1 MTVIK
6 TRICH
11 RDISALSSQRAEVS
25 LDQPCRQRWDPRIGY
40 DYWSV
45 VENKRVAGGR
55 VVQRHVLYLGE
66 INSSQAAVWRKAI
79 EVFDDDA
86 GHPRTM
92 ALFPEHRCA
101 AVASDASVVQLRLS
115 GMRLCRPRQWGACWL
130 AGQLWQALQLD
141 RFWADRLPPS
151 RKGTQW
157 DQILQVLVSYRLIAP
172 GSEWKLHRD
181 WFGNSAM
188 ADLLG
193 ADFGLAEAHKLYACH
208 DFLLLHKDA
217 LFAHLM
223 ARWRDLFNANFD
235 VLLYDLTSTYFEINA
250 SDVAEGDKR
259 RHGYSRDKRPDC
271 PQVVIALVVTPE
283 GLPLA
288 CEVLPGNTADCKT
301 LRMFLAK
308 IERQYGRA
316 RRVWVMDRGIPTE
329 AVLAEM
335 SRSDPPVQYLVGTPK
350 GRLSRL
356 EKQLLAQPWQQAR
369 AGVSVKLLAEDGELY
384 VFAESVERV
393 SKERAMRRRQL
404 KWLWKRLRELAAMQ
418 VPREEMLM
426 KLGAARA
433 RAPTAWRLVDIEMD
447 KESAMFSYALNRQK
461 LRQIRRREG
470 RYLLRTNLTE
480 NDPALLWQYYTQLV
494 AVEEAFK
501 NLKGDLAIRPIFH
514 QLERRVEAHIFV
526 AFLAYCLQ
534 ITLQRRLHALAPG
547 LTARSALEK
556 FAAVQM
562 IDVHLPTTD
571 GRELLLTR
579 YTQPE
584 PELQLL
590 IQQLKLN
597 LPPQPPPRIA
607 TSTVPRHRRS
617 EDLSG

>member
-1 MTVIK
+1 MFLRK
-6 TRICH
+6 T
-11 RDISALSSQRAEVS
+11 
-25 LDQPCRQRWDPRIGY
+25 PRKKDGKTH

-79 EVFDDDA
+79 EVLDEDA
-86 GHPRTM
+86 GQPRTL
-92 ALFPEHRCA
+92 ALFPEDRCA
-101 AVASDASVVQLRLS
+101 GVAPDTSVAQLRLS
-115 GMRLCRPRQWGACWL
+115 DMRLCRPRQWGACWL
-130 AGQLWQALQLD
+130 AGQLWRELELD

-181 WFGNSAM
+181 WFGKSAM

-193 ADFGLAEAHKLYACH
+193 ADFGLTEAHKLYACH
-208 DFLLLHKDA
+208 DLLLQHKAD
-217 LFAHLM
+217 LFSHLM

-271 PQVVIALVVTPE
+271 PQVVIALVVTTD

-288 CEVLPGNTADCKT
+288 YEVLPGNTADCTT
-301 LRMFLAK
+301 LRMFLAR
-308 IERQYGRA
+308 IEQQYGRA

-335 SRSDPPVQYLVGTPK
+335 RASDPPVQYLVGTPK

-356 EKQLLAQPWQQAR
+356 EKQLLAKPWQEAR
-369 AGVSVKLLAEDGELY
+369 AGVQVKLLAEDNELY
-384 VFAESVERV
+384 VYAESVDRV
-393 SKERAMRRRQL
+393 SKERAMRKRQL
-404 KWLWKRLRELAAMQ
+404 KWLWKRLRELAAMEI
-418 VPREEMLM
+418 PREEILM

-447 KESAMFSYALNRQK
+447 KESAMFIYTLNRQK
-461 LRQIRRREG
+461 LRRIRRREG

-480 NDPALLWQYYTQLV
+480 NDPALLWQYYTQLIT
-494 AVEEAFK
+494 VEEAFK
-501 NLKGDLAIRPIFH
+501 NLKGDLAIRPVFH
-514 QLERRVEAHIFV
+514 QEQRRIEAHIFI

-562 IDVHLPTTD
+562 IDVHLPTTG

-584 PELQLL
+584 PELRLL
-590 IQQLKLN
+590 IQQLKLQ
-597 LPPQPPPRIA
+597 LPPQPTPRIA
-607 TSTVPRHRRS
+607 TASVPRH
-617 EDLSG
+617 LL

>member
-1 MTVIK
+1 MFLRK
-6 TRICH
+6 T
-11 RDISALSSQRAEVS
+11 
-25 LDQPCRQRWDPRIGY
+25 PRKKDGKTH

-79 EVFDDDA
+79 EVLDDDA
-86 GHPRTM
+86 GHPRTL
-92 ALFPEHRCA
+92 ALFPEDRCA
-101 AVASDASVVQLRLS
+101 GIAPDTSVVQLRLS
-115 GMRLCRPRQWGACWL
+115 DMRLCRPRQWGACWL
-130 AGQLWQALQLD
+130 AGQLWRELELD

-157 DQILQVLVSYRLIAP
+157 DQVLQVLVSYRLIAP

-181 WFGNSAM
+181 WFGKSAM
-188 ADLLG
+188 ADLLE

-208 DFLLLHKDA
+208 DLLLRHKAD
-217 LFAHLM
+217 LFSHLM
-223 ARWRDLFNANFD
+223 ARWRDLFGANFD

-271 PQVVIALVVTPE
+271 PQVVIALVVTTD

-288 CEVLPGNTADCKT
+288 YEVLPGNTADCTT
-301 LRMFLAK
+301 LRMFLAR

-335 SRSDPPVQYLVGTPK
+335 RGSDPPVQYLVGTPK

-356 EKQLLAQPWQQAR
+356 EKQLLTKPWQKAR
-369 AGVSVKLLAEDGELY
+369 AGVRVKLLAEDDELY
-384 VFAESVERV
+384 VYAESVDRV
-393 SKERAMRRRQL
+393 SKERAMRSRQL
-404 KWLWKRLRELAAMQ
+404 KWLWKRLRELAAMEI
-418 VPREEMLM
+418 PREEMLM
-426 KLGAARA
+426 KLGAARS

-447 KESAMFSYALNRQK
+447 KESSMFVYTLNRQK
-461 LRQIRRREG
+461 LRRIRRREG

-501 NLKGDLAIRPIFH
+501 NLKGDLAIRPVFH
-514 QLERRVEAHIFV
+514 QEERRIEAHIFI

-584 PELQLL
+584 PELKLL
-590 IQQLKLN
+590 IQQLRLQ
-597 LPPQPPPRIA
+597 LPPQPSPRIA
-607 TSTVPRHRRS
+607 TGSVTRH
-617 EDLSG
+617 LL

>member
-1 MTVIK
+1 MFLRKIPRKKDGK
-6 TRICH
+6 TH
-11 RDISALSSQRAEVS
+11 
-25 LDQPCRQRWDPRIGY
+25 

-55 VVQRHVLYLGE
+55 VVQRHILYLGE

-79 EVFDDDA
+79 EVLDDDT

-92 ALFPEHRCA
+92 ALFPEDRCT
-101 AVASDASVVQLRLS
+101 AVASDASIVRLRLS
-115 GMRLCRPRQWGACWL
+115 DMRLCRPRQWGACWL

-141 RFWADRLPPS
+141 RFWGDRLAPS
-151 RKGTQW
+151 RKGTRW
-157 DQILQVLVSYRLIAP
+157 DQVLQVLVSYRLIAP

-181 WFGNSAM
+181 WFGRSAM

-193 ADFGLAEAHKLYACH
+193 ADFGLADPHKLYACH
-208 DFLLLHKDA
+208 DLLLQHKAD
-217 LFAHLM
+217 LFSHLM
-223 ARWRDLFNANFD
+223 ARWHDLFNADFD

-271 PQVVIALVVTPE
+271 PQVVIALVVTPD

-288 CEVLPGNTADCKT
+288 YEVLPGNTADCKT
-301 LRMFLAK
+301 LRMFLHK
-308 IERQYGRA
+308 IEQQYGRA

-335 SRSDPPVQYLVGTPK
+335 RGSDPPVQYLVGTPK

-356 EKQLLAQPWQQAR
+356 EKKLLAKPWQEAR
-369 AGVSVKLLAEDGELY
+369 AGVAVKLLAEDGELY
-384 VFAESVERV
+384 VYAESVDRV
-393 SKERAMRRRQL
+393 SKERAMRKRQL
-404 KWLWKRLRELAAMQ
+404 KWLWKRLRELAAME

-447 KESAMFSYALNRQK
+447 KDSSMFIYALNRQK
-461 LRQIRRREG
+461 LRRIRRREG

-514 QLERRVEAHIFV
+514 QEERRVEAHIFI

-534 ITLQRRLHALAPG
+534 ITLQRRLHTLAPG

-584 PELQLL
+584 PELRLL
-590 IQQLKLN
+590 IQQLKLQ

-607 TSTVPRHRRS
+607 TANVPSHPM
-617 EDLSG
+617 

>member
-1 MTVIK
+1 MFLRKIQRKKDGK
-6 TRICH
+6 TH
-11 RDISALSSQRAEVS
+11 E
-25 LDQPCRQRWDPRIGY
+25 
-40 DYWSV
+40 YWSV

-79 EVFDDDA
+79 AVLDEDA
-86 GHPRTM
+86 GHSRTM
-92 ALFPEHRCA
+92 ALFPEDRCA

-115 GMRLCRPRQWGACWL
+115 EMRLCRPRQWGACWL

-141 RFWADRLPPS
+141 RFWAERLPPS

-157 DQILQVLVSYRLIAP
+157 DQVLQVLVAYRLIAP

-181 WFGNSAM
+181 WFGKSAM

-208 DFLLLHKDA
+208 DLLLQHKDA
-217 LFAHLM
+217 LFSHLM
-223 ARWRDLFNANFD
+223 TRWRDLFNANFD

-271 PQVVIALVVTPE
+271 PQVVIALVVTPD

-288 CEVLPGNTADCKT
+288 YEVLPGNTADCTT
-301 LRMFLAK
+301 LRMFLAR

-335 SRSDPPVQYLVGTPK
+335 RGSDPPVQYLVGTPK

-356 EKQLLAQPWQQAR
+356 EKQLLAKPWQEAR
-369 AGVSVKLLAEDGELY
+369 PGVSVKLLAEDDELY
-384 VFAESVERV
+384 VYAESVDRV
-393 SKERAMRRRQL
+393 SKERAMRKRQL
-404 KWLWKRLRELAAMQ
+404 KWLWKRLRELVAMQ

-447 KESAMFSYALNRQK
+447 KASSMFIYTLNRQK

-514 QLERRVEAHIFV
+514 QDEHRVEAHIFI

-571 GRELLLTR
+571 GRELVMTR

-590 IQQLKLN
+590 IQQLKLS

-607 TSTVPRHRRS
+607 AGRLPNHP
-617 EDLSG
+617 L

>member
-1 MTVIK
+1 MFLRK
-6 TRICH
+6 T
-11 RDISALSSQRAEVS
+11 
-25 LDQPCRQRWDPRIGY
+25 PRKKDGKTH

-66 INSSQAAVWRKAI
+66 INSSQAALWRKAI
-79 EVFDDDA
+79 EVLDDDA
-86 GHPRTM
+86 GHPRTL
-92 ALFPEHRCA
+92 ALFPEDRCA
-101 AVASDASVVQLRLS
+101 GVAPDTSVVQLRLS
-115 GMRLCRPRQWGACWL
+115 DMRLCRPRQWGACWL
-130 AGQLWQALQLD
+130 AGQLWRELELD

-157 DQILQVLVSYRLIAP
+157 DQVLQVLVSYRLIAP

-181 WFGNSAM
+181 WFGKSAM

-208 DFLLLHKDA
+208 DLLLPHKAD
-217 LFAHLM
+217 LFSHLM

-271 PQVVIALVVTPE
+271 PQVVIALVVTTD

-288 CEVLPGNTADCKT
+288 YEVLPGNTADCTT
-301 LRMFLAK
+301 LRMFLAR
-308 IERQYGRA
+308 IEQQYGRA

-335 SRSDPPVQYLVGTPK
+335 RGSDPPVQYLVGTPK

-356 EKQLLAQPWQQAR
+356 EKQLLTKPWQEAR
-369 AGVSVKLLAEDGELY
+369 AGVQVKLLAEDDELY
-384 VFAESVERV
+384 VYAESVDRV

-404 KWLWKRLRELAAMQ
+404 KWLWKRLRELAAME

-426 KLGAARA
+426 KLGAARS

-447 KESAMFSYALNRQK
+447 KESAMFIYALNRQK
-461 LRQIRRREG
+461 LRRIRRREG

-494 AVEEAFK
+494 VVEEAFK

-514 QLERRVEAHIFV
+514 QQERRVEAHIFI

-547 LTARSALEK
+547 LAARSALEK

-571 GRELLLTR
+571 GRALLLTR

-584 PELQLL
+584 PELRLL
-590 IQQLKLN
+590 IQQLKLQ

-607 TSTVPRHRRS
+607 TANVPATRCSADLSGQPVDRQWPRHRKHPQS
-617 EDLSG
+617 AKTG

>member
-1 MTVIK
+1 MFLRK
-6 TRICH
+6 T
-11 RDISALSSQRAEVS
+11 
-25 LDQPCRQRWDPRIGY
+25 PRKKDGKTH

-79 EVFDDDA
+79 EVLDDDA
-86 GHPRTM
+86 GHPRTL
-92 ALFPEHRCA
+92 ALFPEDRCA
-101 AVASDASVVQLRLS
+101 GIAPDRSVVQLRLS
-115 GMRLCRPRQWGACWL
+115 DMRLCRPRQWGACWL
-130 AGQLWQALQLD
+130 AGQLWRELELD

-157 DQILQVLVSYRLIAP
+157 DQVLQVLVSYRLIAP

-181 WFGNSAM
+181 WFGKSAM
-188 ADLLG
+188 ADLLE

-208 DFLLLHKDA
+208 DLLLRHKAD
-217 LFAHLM
+217 LFSHLM
-223 ARWRDLFNANFD
+223 ARWRDLFGANFD

-250 SDVAEGDKR
+250 SEVAEGDKR

-271 PQVVIALVVTPE
+271 PQVVIALVVTTD

-288 CEVLPGNTADCKT
+288 YEVLPGNTADCTT
-301 LRMFLAK
+301 LRMFLAR

-335 SRSDPPVQYLVGTPK
+335 RGSDPPVQYLVGTPK

-356 EKQLLAQPWQQAR
+356 EKQLLTKPWQKAR
-369 AGVSVKLLAEDGELY
+369 AGVQVKLLAEDDELY
-384 VFAESVERV
+384 VYAESVDRA
-393 SKERAMRRRQL
+393 SKERAMRSRQL
-404 KWLWKRLRELAAMQ
+404 KWLWKRLRELAAMEI
-418 VPREEMLM
+418 PREEMLM
-426 KLGAARA
+426 KLGAARS

-447 KESAMFSYALNRQK
+447 KESSMFVYTLNRQK
-461 LRQIRRREG
+461 LRRIRRREG

-501 NLKGDLAIRPIFH
+501 NLKGDLAIRPVFH
-514 QLERRVEAHIFV
+514 QEERRIEAHIFI

-584 PELQLL
+584 PELKLL
-590 IQQLKLN
+590 IQQLRLQ
-597 LPPQPPPRIA
+597 LPPQPSPRIA
-607 TSTVPRHRRS
+607 TGSVTRH
-617 EDLSG
+617 LL

>member
-1 MTVIK
+1 MFLRKIRRKKDGK
-6 TRICH
+6 TH
-11 RDISALSSQRAEVS
+11 E
-25 LDQPCRQRWDPRIGY
+25 
-40 DYWSV
+40 YWSV
-45 VENKRVAGGR
+45 VENKRVRGGR

-66 INSSQAAVWRKAI
+66 INSSQGAVWRKAI
-79 EVFDDDA
+79 EVLDDDT
-86 GHPRTM
+86 GQRQTM
-92 ALFPEHRCA
+92 ALFPEDRCA
-101 AVASDASVVQLRLS
+101 ADASDASVVQLRLS
-115 GMRLCRPRQWGACWL
+115 DMRLCRPRQWGACWL
-130 AGQLWQALQLD
+130 AGQLWQELQLD
-141 RFWADRLPPS
+141 QFWAGRLPPS
-151 RKGTQW
+151 RKGTRW

-172 GSEWKLHRD
+172 GSEWKLHRE

-208 DFLLLHKDA
+208 DVLLAHKEA
-217 LFAHLM
+217 LFSHLTT
-223 ARWRDLFNANFD
+223 RWRDLFSANFD

-259 RHGYSRDKRPDC
+259 RHGYSRDKRSDC
-271 PQVVIALVVTPE
+271 PQVVIALVVTPD

-288 CEVLPGNTADCKT
+288 YEVLPGNTADCTT
-301 LRMFLAK
+301 LRMFLGK

-335 SRSDPPVQYLVGTPK
+335 RGSNPPVQYLVGTPK

-356 EKQLLAQPWQQAR
+356 EKRLLAEPWQEAR
-369 AGVSVKLLAEDGELY
+369 AGVAVKLLAEDGELY
-384 VFAESVERV
+384 VFAESADRV

-404 KWLWKRLRELAAMQ
+404 KWLWKRLRELAAME

-426 KLGAARA
+426 KLGAARS
-433 RAPTAWRLVDIEMD
+433 RAPTAWRLIDIEMD
-447 KESAMFSYALNRQK
+447 KESSMFIYSLNRQK
-461 LRQIRRREG
+461 LRRVRRREG

-480 NDPALLWQYYTQLV
+480 NDPALLWQYDIQLV
-494 AVEEAFK
+494 AVEQAFK

-514 QLERRVEAHIFV
+514 QEERRVEAHIFI

-534 ITLQRRLHALAPG
+534 VTLQRRLHALAPG

-562 IDVHLPTTD
+562 IDVYLPTTD

-584 PELQLL
+584 PELRLL
-590 IQQLKLN
+590 THQLKLD
-597 LPPQPPPRIA
+597 LPPQPPPRIT
-607 TSTVPRHRRS
+607 TSTISKH
-617 EDLSG
+617 LT

>member
-1 MTVIK
+1 MFLRK
-6 TRICH
+6 T
-11 RDISALSSQRAEVS
+11 
-25 LDQPCRQRWDPRIGY
+25 PRKKDGKTH

-66 INSSQAAVWRKAI
+66 INSSQAAEWRRAI
-79 EVFDDDA
+79 EVLDA
-86 GHPRTM
+86 DTGRPRTM
-92 ALFPEHRCA
+92 ALFPEDRCVA
-101 AVASDASVVQLRLS
+101 AASDKSVVQLRLS
-115 GMRLCRPRQWGACWL
+115 DMRLCRPRQWGACWL

-141 RFWADRLPPS
+141 TFWADRLPPS
-151 RKGTQW
+151 RKGTRW
-157 DQILQVLVSYRLIAP
+157 DQVLQVLVSYRLIAP

-181 WFGNSAM
+181 WFGKSAM

-193 ADFGLAEAHKLYACH
+193 ADFGLAESHKLYACH
-208 DFLLLHKDA
+208 DLLLQHKEA
-217 LFAHLM
+217 LFSHLM
-223 ARWRDLFNANFD
+223 ARWRDLFDADFD

-271 PQVVIALVVTPE
+271 PQVVIALVVTPD

-288 CEVLPGNTADCKT
+288 YEVLPGNTADCTT
-301 LRMFLAK
+301 LRLFLSK
-308 IERQYGRA
+308 IEQQYGRA

-335 SRSDPPVQYLVGTPK
+335 RGSDPPVQYLVGTPK

-356 EKQLLAQPWQQAR
+356 EKRLLAMPWQQVR
-369 AGVSVKLLAEDGELY
+369 AGVAVKLLAEDGELY

-404 KWLWKRLRELAAMQ
+404 KWLWKRLRELAAME

-433 RAPTAWRLVDIEMD
+433 RAPTAWRLVDIAMG
-447 KESAMFSYALNRQK
+447 KESASFTYTLNRQK
-461 LRQIRRREG
+461 LRGIRRREG

-514 QLERRVEAHIFV
+514 QEERRVEAHIFV

-584 PELQLL
+584 PELRLL
-590 IQQLKLN
+590 IQQLTLQ

-607 TSTVPRHRRS
+607 TATVPRQR
-617 EDLSG
+617 L